1 MLYLIK
7 SSGFRENED
16 GEISYFQLLKIGYT
30 DDSNRDSRFSQY
42 KLHNPTCKIL
52 FEISGYTEEDEK
64 NIQYKFKDL
73 LFPDYGREWFSY
85 SEEIVEFFK
94 DITLETIKSLPT
106 SPSLV
111 NTKKK
116 GMNRLRR
123 SLRGIFETIYS
134 YIREEQNISPK
145 ESFDEQISKDIEDAL
160 TVGKVTNES
169 ELLTYLSKSRE
180 NQVNRYIELQEKLR
194 NNKDATDFL
203 EAFNKISTLK
213 ERLKFLCESNLPDV
227 AINIILEQIG
237 EHDNI
242 KSYYVSLGP
251 QRLKALGYDRYHIEK
266 ELGIVTF
273 SWELLRDSIYSEFK
287 EGTKYSLSNIKIR
300 LGEIYSS
307 INYNAVPK
315 ASDLERWFEVKK
327 CKVTIPGEGR
337 VNCYEILKRIQDNN
351 DYTTIND

>member
-1 MLYLIK
+1 
-7 SSGFRENED
+7 
-16 GEISYFQLLKIGYT
+16 
-30 DDSNRDSRFSQY
+30 
-42 KLHNPTCKIL
+42 
-52 FEISGYTEEDEK
+52 
-64 NIQYKFKDL
+64 
-73 LFPDYGREWFSY
+73 
-85 SEEIVEFFK
+85 
-94 DITLETIKSLPT
+94 
-106 SPSLV
+106 
-111 NTKKK
+111 
-116 GMNRLRR
+116 MNRLRR

-242 KSYYVSLGP
+242 RSYYLALGS
-251 QRLKALGYDRYHIEK
+251 QRLRALGYDRYHIER
-266 ELGIVTF
+266 ELGVVTF

-287 EGTKYSLSNIKIR
+287 EGDKLSLVNIKGR
-300 LGEIYSS
+300 LDLLYKS
-307 INYNAVPK
+307 INYNAAPK
-315 ASDLERWFEVKK
+315 ASDLEKWFEVKK
-327 CKVTIPGEGR
+327 CKITFEVDRTKKR
-337 VNCYEILKRIQDNN
+337 VDGYLLLRSKENELKEM
-351 DYTTIND
+351 TTPQ